1 MGVLLRKRFGDMK
14 FEDMDIGKIGPCM
27 VPGHPK
33 EHELE
38 LNPCWS
44 TMRRY
49 LFNHTFAQF
58 LAAVK
63 RK

>member
-1 MGVLLRKRFGDMK
+1 MK
-14 FEDMDIGKIGPCM
+14 FEQMDIGKTGPCM

-33 EHELE
+33 EHKLE

-49 LFNHTFAQF
+49 LYNHTFEQF
-58 LAAVK
+58 LAEVNK
-63 RK
+63 KK